1 MEKKVV
7 TWDFLNCPWQPKV
20 VKGFSLFDIQQSPNR
35 KILSD
40 QQPTIFGYHNPRL
53 IMHLRNQKMCC
64 TALSAF
70 KVGLIML
77 FPTFILLSFH
87 VSDSCWRSPLIFEL
101 SLPLTRLPS
110 IALVDLLWDSER
122 SHRRILPPCSWD
134 GGFWVQLWQGCSRV
148 LMLCRDPKVGCL
160 CSRLW
165 NCLWSRHYKEAKL
178 WCITH
183 AWSTPSTHWKLKYN
197 GCVLITGCPLICGT
211 TLPLKQLE
219 ASVVGFRR
227 LITKQGIYP
236 TCFWLELAWRSFR

>member
-35 KILSD
+35 KILLD
-40 QQPTIFGYHNPRL
+40 QKPTIFGYHNPRL
-53 IMHLRNQKMCC
+53 IMHLRYQKMCC

-101 SLPLTRLPS
+101 SPPLTRLPS

-122 SHRRILPPCSWD
+122 SHRRHLPPCSWD
-134 GGFWVQLWQGCSRV
+134 GGFWVQLWEIGRATHESWCYAGI
-148 LMLCRDPKVGCL
+148 L
-160 CSRLW
+160 RLV
-165 NCLWSRHYKEAKL
+165 AF
-178 WCITH
+178 
-183 AWSTPSTHWKLKYN
+183 
-197 GCVLITGCPLICGT
+197 
-211 TLPLKQLE
+211 
-219 ASVVGFRR
+219 VVAFEIAFEVA
-227 LITKQGIYP
+227 ITKKLNCGVLLMHDQHHRP
-236 TCFWLELAWRSFR
+236 TES